1 MKTSQCENCKKRY
14 KVLENSLCY
23 FCYHLI
29 YKNVPTTGC
38 YRIEKKEK

>member
-23 FCYHLI
+23 FCFQNKYGD
-29 YKNVPTTGC
+29 VPKTGC
-38 YRIEKKEK
+38 YKMGKKEK